1 MSATVLIVDDQP
13 TIRRSL
19 RHLLERKGYRAC
31 EADSGAAAVLTA
43 QVEDPEVILLDLKLP
58 DGDGLEILERLQGVC
73 PEAAVILLTGHGSV
87 EVAVTAIK
95 KGAEDFLEKDPSSL
109 EVTELRVE
117 KALEML
123 KLRRENRY
131 YRHQAH
137 GRAPGQFAGT
147 SPAIREL
154 QGMVDL
160 LAKAPQTT
168 VLVQGESGSG
178 KEVVARAIHYRSA
191 RTDKPFLEINCAGLS
206 EHLLE
211 SELFGH
217 ERGAFTDA
225 KALKRGLLE
234 IADGGTVFLDEIGD
248 MPLAIQPKFL
258 RVLENRTFRRVG
270 GTRDISVDVRVITA
284 SNKDLA
290 KLVEKQAFREDLYY
304 RLKVMPLTVPPLRD
318 RGRDILVLAAHFV
331 QEFNGMLKKRLRG
344 FTPEAENVLL
354 AYAWP
359 GNVRELRNVTERGM
373 ILCQTDFIPL
383 SCLPAEMQQLAG
395 LVPTPPPLPKLE
407 ELPEPAP
414 AEALPAAPDAAGGS
428 GDHRTLEDMERRYIQ
443 QVLASVSGNRSQA
456 ARILGI
462 SRSTLQDKIRRYKL
476 S

>member
-1 MSATVLIVDDQP
+1 MAATVLIVDDQP
-13 TIRRSL
+13 TIRKSL

-31 EADSGAAAVLTA
+31 EADSGTTAIQTA
-43 QVEDPEVILLDLKLP
+43 QAEEPEVILLDLRLP

-73 PEAAVILLTGHGSV
+73 PEAAVILLTGHGNV

-117 KALEML
+117 RALEML

-131 YRHQAH
+131 YRYQAH
-137 GRAPGQFAGT
+137 GRAPGQISGD
-147 SPAIREL
+147 SPAIREIHA
-154 QGMVDL
+154 MVDL

-178 KEVVARAIHYRSA
+178 KELVARAIHYRSA
-191 RTDKPFLEINCAGLS
+191 RADKPFLEINCAGLS

-234 IADGGTVFLDEIGD
+234 IADGGTLFLDEIGD

-284 SNKDLA
+284 SNKDLS
-290 KLVEKQAFREDLYY
+290 KLVEKQTFREDLYY
-304 RLKVMPLTVPPLRD
+304 RLKVMPFTVPPLRE
-318 RGRDILVLAAHFV
+318 RGNDILVLADLFV
-331 QEFNGMLKKRLRG
+331 QEFNGMLKKRIRG
-344 FTPEAENVLL
+344 YSPEAQQVLL
-354 AYAWP
+354 AYSWP

-373 ILCQTDFIPL
+373 ILCQGETIPI
-383 SCLPAEMQQLAG
+383 SCLPAELQQLAG
-395 LVPTPPPLPKLE
+395 TMPAPPPVLAPEAPGQAPEVGQPLGALGTLE
-407 ELPEPAP
+407 E
-414 AEALPAAPDAAGGS
+414 
-428 GDHRTLEDMERRYIQ
+428 MEQRYIRE
-443 QVLASVSGNRSQA
+443 VLASVSGNRSQA
-456 ARILGI
+456 ARVLGI
-462 SRSTLQDKIRRYKL
+462 SRSTLQDKIRRYGL

>member
-1 MSATVLIVDDQP
+1 MAATVLIVDDQP
-13 TIRRSL
+13 TIRKSL

-31 EADSGAAAVLTA
+31 EADSGTTAIQTA
-43 QVEDPEVILLDLKLP
+43 QAEEPEVILLDLRLP

-73 PEAAVILLTGHGSV
+73 PEAAVILLTGHGNV

-117 KALEML
+117 RALEML

-131 YRHQAH
+131 YRYQAH
-137 GRAPGQFAGT
+137 GRAPGQISGD
-147 SPAIREL
+147 SPAIREIHA
-154 QGMVDL
+154 MVDL

-178 KEVVARAIHYRSA
+178 KELVARAIHYRSA
-191 RTDKPFLEINCAGLS
+191 RADKPFLEINCAGLS

-234 IADGGTVFLDEIGD
+234 IADGGTLFLDEIGD

-270 GTRDISVDVRVITA
+270 GTRDISVDVRIITA
-284 SNKDLA
+284 SNKNLSR
-290 KLVEKQAFREDLYY
+290 LVEKQTFREDLYY
-304 RLKVMPLTVPPLRD
+304 RLKVMPFTVPPLRE
-318 RGRDILVLAAHFV
+318 RGNDILVLADLFV
-331 QEFNGMLKKRLRG
+331 QEFNGMLKKRIRG
-344 FTPEAENVLL
+344 YSPEAQQVLL
-354 AYAWP
+354 AYSWP

-373 ILCQTDFIPL
+373 ILCQGETIPI
-383 SCLPAEMQQLAG
+383 SCLPAELQQLAG
-395 LVPTPPPLPKLE
+395 TMPAPPPVLAPEAPGQAPEVGQPLGALGTLE
-407 ELPEPAP
+407 E
-414 AEALPAAPDAAGGS
+414 
-428 GDHRTLEDMERRYIQ
+428 MEQRYIRE
-443 QVLASVSGNRSQA
+443 VLASVSGNRSQA
-456 ARILGI
+456 ARVLGI
-462 SRSTLQDKIRRYKL
+462 SRSTLQDKIRRYGL

>member
-1 MSATVLIVDDQP
+1 MAATVLIVDDQP
-13 TIRRSL
+13 TIRKSL

-31 EADSGAAAVLTA
+31 EADSGAAAVQTA
-43 QVEDPEVILLDLKLP
+43 QAEEPEVILLDLKLP
-58 DGDGLEILERLQGVC
+58 DGDGLEILERLQAVC

-87 EVAVTAIK
+87 EIAVTAIK
-95 KGAEDFLEKDPSSL
+95 KGAEDFLEKDPASL

-123 KLRRENRY
+123 KLRRENLY
-131 YRHQAH
+131 YRYQAQ
-137 GRAPGQFAGT
+137 GRTPGQIFGN
-147 SPAIREL
+147 SPAIKEIHA
-154 QGMVDL
+154 MVDL

-178 KEVVARAIHYRSA
+178 KELVARAIHHRSPRA
-191 RTDKPFLEINCAGLS
+191 DKPFLEINCAGLS

-225 KALKRGLLE
+225 KTLKRGLLE
-234 IADGGTVFLDEIGD
+234 IADGGTLFLDEIGD

-284 SNKDLA
+284 SNKDLSR
-290 KLVEKQAFREDLYY
+290 LVEKQTFREDLYY
-304 RLKVMPLTVPPLRD
+304 RLKVMPVTVPPLRE
-318 RGRDILVLAAHFV
+318 RANDILTLADLFI
-331 QEFNGMLKKRLRG
+331 QEFSGMLKKRIRG
-344 FTPEAENVLL
+344 YSPEAQQVLL
-354 AYAWP
+354 AYSWP

-373 ILCQTDFIPL
+373 ILCQGDVIPV
-383 SCLPAEMQQLAG
+383 SCLPAEIQQLAG
-395 LVPTPPPLPKLE
+395 TVSPPPLLAAAG
-407 ELPEPAP
+407 AP
-414 AEALPAAPDAAGGS
+414 AEAPARMPEAGGPLEIA
-428 GDHRTLEDMERRYIQ
+428 GTLEEMEQRYIRE
-443 QVLASVSGNRSQA
+443 VLASVSGNRSHA
-456 ARILGI
+456 ARVLGI
-462 SRSTLQDKIRRYKL
+462 SRSTLQDKIRRYGL

>member
-1 MSATVLIVDDQP
+1 MPPTVLIVDDQP

-31 EADSGAAAVLTA
+31 EADSGAAALQTA
-43 QVEDPEVILLDLKLP
+43 QVEEPEVILLDLRLP
-58 DGDGLEILERLQGVC
+58 DGDGLEVLERLKGVC

-95 KGAEDFLEKDPSSL
+95 KGAEDFLEKDPSSP
-109 EVTELRVE
+109 EVTEVRVE

-131 YRHQAH
+131 YRYQAH
-137 GRAPGQFAGT
+137 GRTPSQIPGA
-147 SPAIREL
+147 SPAIREIHS
-154 QGMVDL
+154 MVDL

-168 VLVQGESGSG
+168 VLIQGESGSG
-178 KEVVARAIHYRSA
+178 KEVVARAIHYRSTRA
-191 RTDKPFLEINCAGLS
+191 DKPFLEINCAGLS

-234 IADGGTVFLDEIGD
+234 IADGGTLFLDEIGD
-248 MPLAIQPKFL
+248 MPQSIQPKFL

-270 GTRDISVDVRVITA
+270 GTRDISVDVRFITA
-284 SNKDLA
+284 SNKDLIA
-290 KLVEKQAFREDLYY
+290 LVEKQTFREDLYY
-304 RLKVMPLTVPPLRD
+304 RLKVMPVAVPPLRE
-318 RGRDILVLAAHFV
+318 RGTDILLLADLFIH
-331 QEFNGMLKKRLRG
+331 EFNGMLKKRIRG
-344 FTPEAENVLL
+344 YSPEAQQVLL

-373 ILCQTDFIPL
+373 ILCQGETIPIT
-383 SCLPAEMQQLAG
+383 CLPAELQKLADT
-395 LVPTPPPLPKLE
+395 LPAPPL
-407 ELPEPAP
+407 
-414 AEALPAAPDAAGGS
+414 ALGEMTPTDAPDAW
-428 GDHRTLEDMERRYIQ
+428 RP
-443 QVLASVSGNRSQA
+443 V
-456 ARILGI
+456 
-462 SRSTLQDKIRRYKL
+462 
-476 S
+476 

>member
-1 MSATVLIVDDQP
+1 MAATVLIVDDQP
-13 TIRRSL
+13 TIRKSL

-31 EADSGAAAVLTA
+31 EADSGATAIQTA
-43 QVEDPEVILLDLKLP
+43 QAEEPEVILLDLRLP

-73 PEAAVILLTGHGSV
+73 PEAAVILLTGHGNV

-117 KALEML
+117 RALEML

-131 YRHQAH
+131 YRYQAH
-137 GRAPGQFAGT
+137 GRAPGQISGD
-147 SPAIREL
+147 SPAIREIHA
-154 QGMVDL
+154 MVDL

-178 KEVVARAIHYRSA
+178 KELVARAIHYRSA
-191 RTDKPFLEINCAGLS
+191 RADKPFLEINCAGLS

-234 IADGGTVFLDEIGD
+234 IADGGTLFLDEIGD

-284 SNKDLA
+284 SNKDLS
-290 KLVEKQAFREDLYY
+290 KLVEKQTFREDLYY
-304 RLKVMPLTVPPLRD
+304 RLKVMPFTVPPLRE
-318 RGRDILVLAAHFV
+318 RGNDILVLADLFV
-331 QEFNGMLKKRLRG
+331 QEFNGMLKKHIRG
-344 FTPEAENVLL
+344 YSLEAQQVLM
-354 AYAWP
+354 AYSWP

-373 ILCQTDFIPL
+373 ILCQGETIPI
-383 SCLPAEMQQLAG
+383 SCLPAELQQLAG
-395 LVPTPPPLPKLE
+395 TMPAPPPVLAAGAPGQAQEVGQPLGVIGTLE
-407 ELPEPAP
+407 E
-414 AEALPAAPDAAGGS
+414 
-428 GDHRTLEDMERRYIQ
+428 MEQRYIRE
-443 QVLASVSGNRSQA
+443 VLASASGNRSQA
-456 ARILGI
+456 ARVLGI
-462 SRSTLQDKIRRYKL
+462 SRSTLQDKIRRYGL

>member
-1 MSATVLIVDDQP
+1 MAATVLIVDDQP
-13 TIRRSL
+13 TIRKSL

-31 EADSGAAAVLTA
+31 EADSGAAAVQTA
-43 QVEDPEVILLDLKLP
+43 QAEEPEVILLDLKLP
-58 DGDGLEILERLQGVC
+58 DADGLEILERLQGVC

-87 EVAVTAIK
+87 EIAVTAIK
-95 KGAEDFLEKDPSSL
+95 KGAEDFLEKDPASL

-123 KLRRENRY
+123 KLRRENLY
-131 YRHQAH
+131 YRYQAQ
-137 GRAPGQFAGT
+137 GRAPGQIFGNSA
-147 SPAIREL
+147 AIKEIHA
-154 QGMVDL
+154 MVDL

-178 KEVVARAIHYRSA
+178 KELVARAIHHRSPRA
-191 RTDKPFLEINCAGLS
+191 DKPFLEINCAGLS

-234 IADGGTVFLDEIGD
+234 IADGGTLFLDEIGD

-284 SNKDLA
+284 SNKDLS
-290 KLVEKQAFREDLYY
+290 KLVEKQTFREDLYY
-304 RLKVMPLTVPPLRD
+304 RLKVMPVTVPPLRE
-318 RGRDILVLAAHFV
+318 RGNDILILADLFI
-331 QEFNGMLKKRLRG
+331 QEFSGMLKKRIRG
-344 FTPEAENVLL
+344 YSPEAQQVLL
-354 AYAWP
+354 AYSWP

-373 ILCQTDFIPL
+373 ILCQGDVIPV
-383 SCLPAEMQQLAG
+383 SCLPAEIQQLAG
-395 LVPTPPPLPKLE
+395 TVFPPPLPAAAG
-407 ELPEPAP
+407 AP
-414 AEALPAAPDAAGGS
+414 AEAPAGMPEAGRPPEIAG
-428 GDHRTLEDMERRYIQ
+428 TLEEMEQRYIRE
-443 QVLASVSGNRSQA
+443 VLASVSGNRSHA
-456 ARILGI
+456 ARVLGI
-462 SRSTLQDKIRRYKL
+462 SRSTLQDKIRRYGL

>member
-1 MSATVLIVDDQP
+1 MPPTVLIVDDQP
-13 TIRRSL
+13 TIRKSL

-31 EADSGAAAVLTA
+31 EADSGAAALQTA
-43 QVEDPEVILLDLKLP
+43 QLEEPEVILLDLRLP
-58 DGDGLEILERLQGVC
+58 DGDGLEILERLKGVC

-87 EVAVTAIK
+87 EAAVTAIK
-95 KGAEDFLEKDPSSL
+95 KGAEDFLEKDPSSP
-109 EVTELRVE
+109 EVTEVRVE

-131 YRHQAH
+131 YRYQVH
-137 GRAPGQFAGT
+137 GRTPAQIPGG
-147 SPAIREL
+147 SPAIREIHS
-154 QGMVDL
+154 MVDL

-178 KEVVARAIHYRSA
+178 KELVARAVHYRSTRA
-191 RTDKPFLEINCAGLS
+191 DKPFLEINCAGLS

-225 KALKRGLLE
+225 KSLKRGLLE
-234 IADGGTVFLDEIGD
+234 IADGGTIFLDEIGD
-248 MPLAIQPKFL
+248 MPIAIQPKFL

-290 KLVEKQAFREDLYY
+290 KLVENKTFREDLYY
-304 RLKVMPLTVPPLRD
+304 RLKVMPLSVPPLRD
-318 RGRDILVLAAHFV
+318 RGNDILVLADLFV
-331 QEFNGMLKKRLRG
+331 QEFNGMLKKRIRG
-344 FTPEAENVLL
+344 FSPEAQQVLI
-354 AYAWP
+354 AYSWP

-373 ILCQTDFIPL
+373 ILCQTETIPVA
-383 SCLPAEMQQLAG
+383 CLPAELQQLAG
-395 LVPTPPPLPKLE
+395 IVPAPPPLGPRE
-407 ELPEPAP
+407 TSVQVPGA
-414 AEALPAAPDAAGGS
+414 ADALGVSSS
-428 GDHRTLEDMERRYIQ
+428 GFGTLEDMEKRYINE
-443 QVLASVSGNRSQA
+443 VLASVSGNRSQA
-456 ARILGI
+456 ARLLGI
-462 SRSTLQDKIRRYKL
+462 SRSTLQDKIRRYGL

>member
-1 MSATVLIVDDQP
+1 MPPTVLIVDDQL
-13 TIRRSL
+13 TIRKSL
-19 RHLLERKGYRAC
+19 RHLLERKGYHAL
-31 EADSGAAAVLTA
+31 EADSGAAAVQAA
-43 QVEDPEVILLDLKLP
+43 QAEEPEVILLDLKLP
-58 DGDGLEILERLQGVC
+58 DGDGLEVLERLQGVC

-87 EVAVTAIK
+87 ETAVTAIK

-109 EVTELRVE
+109 EVTEVRVE

-137 GRAPGQFAGT
+137 GRAPGQIPGA
-147 SPAIREL
+147 SPVIREL
-154 QGMVDL
+154 HAMVDL

-178 KEVVARAIHYRSA
+178 KELVSRAIHYRSA
-191 RTDKPFLEINCAGLS
+191 RADKPFLEINCAGLS

-211 SELFGH
+211 SEVFGH

-234 IADGGTVFLDEIGD
+234 IADGGTLFLDEIGD
-248 MPLAIQPKFL
+248 MPLPIQPKFL

-290 KLVEKQAFREDLYY
+290 KLVEKQIFREDLYY
-304 RLKVMPLTVPPLRD
+304 RLKVMPVTVPPLRE
-318 RGRDILVLAAHFV
+318 RGNDILVLADLFV
-331 QEFNGMLKKRLRG
+331 QELNATLKKRIRG
-344 FTPEAENVLL
+344 FSPEAQQVLL
-354 AYAWP
+354 SYAWP

-373 ILCQTDFIPL
+373 ILCQGETIPVA
-383 SCLPAEMQQLAG
+383 CLPAELQQLAG
-395 LVPTPPPLPKLE
+395 ALPSSPPPLAAKGPAGAPDTGWSLGALGTLE
-407 ELPEPAP
+407 E
-414 AEALPAAPDAAGGS
+414 
-428 GDHRTLEDMERRYIQ
+428 MEQRYIRE
-443 QVLASVSGNRSQA
+443 VLASVSGNRSQA
-456 ARILGI
+456 ARLLGI
-462 SRSTLQDKIRRYKL
+462 SRSTLQDKIRRYGL

>member
-1 MSATVLIVDDQP
+1 MPATVLIVDDQP
-13 TIRRSL
+13 TIRKSL

-31 EADSGAAAVLTA
+31 EADSGTSAIQSA
-43 QVEDPEVILLDLKLP
+43 QAEEPEVILLDLKLP

-87 EVAVTAIK
+87 EAAVAAIK

-117 KALEML
+117 RALEML

-131 YRHQAH
+131 YRYQAH
-137 GRAPGQFAGT
+137 GRSPGQIPGN
-147 SPAIREL
+147 SPAIREI
-154 QGMVDL
+154 QAMVEL

-168 VLVQGESGSG
+168 VLIQGESGSG
-178 KEVVARAIHYRSA
+178 KELVARAIHYRSP
-191 RTDKPFLEINCAGLS
+191 RGDKPFLEINCAGLS

-234 IADGGTVFLDEIGD
+234 IADGGTLFLDEIGD
-248 MPLAIQPKFL
+248 MPIAIQPKFL
-258 RVLENRTFRRVG
+258 RVLESRTFRRVG

-284 SNKDLA
+284 SNKDLSR
-290 KLVEKQAFREDLYY
+290 LVEKQSFREDLYY
-304 RLKVMPLTVPPLRD
+304 RLKVMPLTVPPLRE
-318 RGRDILVLAAHFV
+318 RGNDILVLADLFV
-331 QEFNGMLKKRLRG
+331 QEFNGMLKKRIRG
-344 FTPEAENVLL
+344 FSPEAQQVLL

-373 ILCQTDFIPL
+373 ILCQGETIPFA
-383 SCLPAEMQQLAG
+383 CLPAELQQLAG
-395 LVPTPPPLPKLE
+395 AAPAPSPLPPPAPSAETLPPAPEGERSLGPLGTLE
-407 ELPEPAP
+407 E
-414 AEALPAAPDAAGGS
+414 
-428 GDHRTLEDMERRYIQ
+428 MERRYIRE
-443 QVLASVSGNRSQA
+443 VLASVAGNRSQA

-462 SRSTLQDKIRRYKL
+462 SRSTLQDKIRRYQL

>member
-1 MSATVLIVDDQP
+1 MAATVLIVDDQL
-13 TIRRSL
+13 TIRKSL
-19 RHLLERKGYRAC
+19 RHLLERKGYRTC
-31 EADSGAAAVLTA
+31 EADSGAAAVQTA
-43 QVEDPEVILLDLKLP
+43 QAEEPEVILLDLKLP

-73 PEAAVILLTGHGSV
+73 PEAAVILLTGHASV

-95 KGAEDFLEKDPSSL
+95 KGAEDFLEKDPGSL

-123 KLRRENRY
+123 KLRRENLY

-137 GRAPGQFAGT
+137 GRAPGQIFGN
-147 SPAIREL
+147 SPAIREIHA
-154 QGMVDL
+154 MVDL

-178 KEVVARAIHYRSA
+178 KELVARAIHYQSPRA
-191 RTDKPFLEINCAGLS
+191 DKPFLDINCAGLS

-234 IADGGTVFLDEIGD
+234 IADGGTLFLDEIGD

-284 SNKDLA
+284 SNKDMSR
-290 KLVEKQAFREDLYY
+290 LVEKQTFREDLYY
-304 RLKVMPLTVPPLRD
+304 RLKVMPLTVPPLRE
-318 RGRDILVLAAHFV
+318 RGNDILVLADLFI
-331 QEFNGMLKKRLRG
+331 QEFCGMLKKRIRG
-344 FTPEAENVLL
+344 YSPEAQQVLL
-354 AYAWP
+354 AYSWP

-373 ILCQTDFIPL
+373 ILCQGDVIPV
-383 SCLPAEMQQLAG
+383 SCLPAEIQQLAG
-395 LVPTPPPLPKLE
+395 TVSPPPP
-407 ELPEPAP
+407 PATPGAP
-414 AEALPAAPDAAGGS
+414 AEAPAGMPEAGRPPEVAG
-428 GDHRTLEDMERRYIQ
+428 TLEEMEQRYIRE
-443 QVLASVSGNRSQA
+443 VLASVSGNRSHA
-456 ARILGI
+456 ARVLGI
-462 SRSTLQDKIRRYKL
+462 SRSTLQDKIRRYGL

>member
-13 TIRRSL
+13 TIRKSL

-31 EADSGAAAVLTA
+31 EADSGAAAIQIA
-43 QVEDPEVILLDLKLP
+43 QVEEPEVILLDLKLP

-73 PEAAVILLTGHGSV
+73 PETAVILLTGHGSV

-109 EVTELRVE
+109 EVTEVRVE
-117 KALEML
+117 RALEML

-131 YRHQAH
+131 YRYQAH
-137 GRAPGQFAGT
+137 GHSPGQIPGN
-147 SPAIREL
+147 SPAIREIHA
-154 QGMVDL
+154 MVDL

-168 VLVQGESGSG
+168 VLIQGESGSG
-178 KEVVARAIHYRSA
+178 KELVARAIHYRSA
-191 RTDKPFLEINCAGLS
+191 RADKPFLDINCAGLS

-225 KALKRGLLE
+225 KTLKRGLLE
-234 IADGGTVFLDEIGD
+234 IADGGTLFLDEIGD

-284 SNKDLA
+284 SNKDLSN
-290 KLVEKQAFREDLYY
+290 LVEKQTFREDLFY
-304 RLKVMPLTVPPLRD
+304 RLKVMPLTVSPLRE
-318 RGRDILVLAAHFV
+318 RGNDILVLANLFI
-331 QEFNGMLKKRLRG
+331 QEFNGMLKKRIRG
-344 FTPEAENVLL
+344 YSPEAQQVLL
-354 AYAWP
+354 AYSWP

-373 ILCQTDFIPL
+373 ILCQGDIIPL
-383 SCLPAEMQQLAG
+383 SCLPAEIQQLAG
-395 LVPTPPPLPKLE
+395 AVSPPPLPVTAEESAGEAAGTPQVERSVGVLGTLE
-407 ELPEPAP
+407 E
-414 AEALPAAPDAAGGS
+414 
-428 GDHRTLEDMERRYIQ
+428 MEQRYIRE
-443 QVLASVSGNRSQA
+443 VLTSVSGNRSQA
-456 ARILGI
+456 ARVLGI
-462 SRSTLQDKIRRYKL
+462 SRSTLQDKIRKYGL

>member
-1 MSATVLIVDDQP
+1 MPPTVLIVDDQP
-13 TIRRSL
+13 TIRKGL
-19 RHLLERKGYRAC
+19 RHLLERKGYHAL
-31 EADSGAAAVLTA
+31 EADSGAAAVQAA
-43 QVEDPEVILLDLKLP
+43 QAEEPEVILLDLKLP
-58 DGDGLEILERLQGVC
+58 DGDGLEVLERLQGVC

-87 EVAVTAIK
+87 ETAVTAIK

-109 EVTELRVE
+109 EVTEVRVE

-131 YRHQAH
+131 YRHQVH
-137 GRAPGQFAGT
+137 GRAPGQIPGA
-147 SPAIREL
+147 SPVMREL
-154 QGMVDL
+154 HAMVDL

-178 KEVVARAIHYRSA
+178 KELVARAIHYRSA
-191 RTDKPFLEINCAGLS
+191 RADKPFLEINCAGLS

-234 IADGGTVFLDEIGD
+234 IADGGTLFLDEIGD
-248 MPLAIQPKFL
+248 MPLPIQPKFL

-284 SNKDLA
+284 SNKDLV
-290 KLVEKQAFREDLYY
+290 KLVEKQIFREDLYY
-304 RLKVMPLTVPPLRD
+304 RLKVMPVTVPPLRE
-318 RGRDILVLAAHFV
+318 RGNDILVLADLFV
-331 QEFNGMLKKRLRG
+331 QELNATLKKRLRG
-344 FTPEAENVLL
+344 FSPEAQQVLL
-354 AYAWP
+354 SYAWP

-373 ILCQTDFIPL
+373 ILCQGETIPVA
-383 SCLPAEMQQLAG
+383 CLPAELQQLAG
-395 LVPTPPPLPKLE
+395 
-407 ELPEPAP
+407 
-414 AEALPAAPDAAGGS
+414 ALPASPAPLADKGPARTPDAGWSLGALG
-428 GDHRTLEDMERRYIQ
+428 TLEEMEQRYIRE
-443 QVLASVSGNRSQA
+443 VLASVSGNRSQA
-456 ARILGI
+456 ARLLGI
-462 SRSTLQDKIRRYKL
+462 SRSTLQDKIRRYGL

>member
-1 MSATVLIVDDQP
+1 MPPTVLIVDDQP
-13 TIRRSL
+13 TIRKSL

-31 EADSGAAAVLTA
+31 EAESGAAAFQAA
-43 QVEDPEVILLDLKLP
+43 QIEEPEVILLDLRLP
-58 DGDGLEILERLQGVC
+58 DTDGLEVLERLQGVC

-87 EVAVTAIK
+87 EAAVTAIR

-137 GRAPGQFAGT
+137 GRAPGVIPGT
-147 SPAIREL
+147 SPLMREL
-154 QGMVDL
+154 NSMVDL

-168 VLVQGESGSG
+168 VLIQGESGSG
-178 KEVVARAIHYRSA
+178 KELVARAIHYRSA
-191 RTDKPFLEINCAGLS
+191 RADKPFLEINCAGLS

-234 IADGGTVFLDEIGD
+234 IADGGTLFLDEIGD

-270 GTRDISVDVRVITA
+270 GTRDITVDVRVITA

-290 KLVEKQAFREDLYY
+290 KLVEKQTVREDLYY
-304 RLKVMPLTVPPLRD
+304 RLKVMPVTVSPLRE
-318 RGRDILVLAAHFV
+318 RGTDVLVLADMFV
-331 QEFNGMLKKRLRG
+331 QEFNSMLKKRIRG
-344 FTPEAENVLL
+344 YSPEAQQILL

-373 ILCQTDFIPL
+373 ILCQGETIPVA
-383 SCLPAEMQQLAG
+383 CLPAELQQLG
-395 LVPTPPPLPKLE
+395 GGVPAPPPIPTAEEAPVGAPEVSRSLGGPATLE
-407 ELPEPAP
+407 ELEQRHIR
-414 AEALPAAPDAAGGS
+414 E
-428 GDHRTLEDMERRYIQ
+428 
-443 QVLASVSGNRSQA
+443 VLASVSGNRSQA
-456 ARILGI
+456 ARVLGI
-462 SRSTLQDKIRRYKL
+462 SRSTLQDKIRRYGL
-476 S
+476 T

>member
-1 MSATVLIVDDQP
+1 MAATVLIVDDQP
-13 TIRRSL
+13 TIRKSL

-31 EADSGAAAVLTA
+31 EADSGTTAIQTA
-43 QVEDPEVILLDLKLP
+43 QAEEPEVILLDLRLP

-117 KALEML
+117 RALEML

-131 YRHQAH
+131 YRYQAH
-137 GRAPGQFAGT
+137 GRAPGQISGD
-147 SPAIREL
+147 SPAIREIHA
-154 QGMVDL
+154 MVDL

-178 KEVVARAIHYRSA
+178 KELVARAIHYRSA
-191 RTDKPFLEINCAGLS
+191 RADKPFLEINCAGLS

-234 IADGGTVFLDEIGD
+234 IADGGTLFLDEIGD

-284 SNKDLA
+284 SNKDLS
-290 KLVEKQAFREDLYY
+290 KLVEKQTFREDLYY
-304 RLKVMPLTVPPLRD
+304 RLKVMPFTVPPLRE
-318 RGRDILVLAAHFV
+318 RGNDILVLADLFV
-331 QEFNGMLKKRLRG
+331 QEFNGMLKKHIRG
-344 FTPEAENVLL
+344 YSLEAQQVLM
-354 AYAWP
+354 AYSWP

-373 ILCQTDFIPL
+373 ILCQGETIPI
-383 SCLPAEMQQLAG
+383 SCLPAELQQLAG
-395 LVPTPPPLPKLE
+395 TMPAPPPVLAAGAPGQAQEVGQPLGVIGTLE
-407 ELPEPAP
+407 E
-414 AEALPAAPDAAGGS
+414 
-428 GDHRTLEDMERRYIQ
+428 MEQRYIRE
-443 QVLASVSGNRSQA
+443 VLASASGNRSQA
-456 ARILGI
+456 ARVLGI
-462 SRSTLQDKIRRYKL
+462 SRSTLQDKIRRYGL

>member
-13 TIRRSL
+13 TIRKSL

-31 EADSGAAAVLTA
+31 EADSGAAAVQSA
-43 QVEDPEVILLDLKLP
+43 QAEEPEVILLDLKLP
-58 DGDGLEILERLQGVC
+58 DADGLEVLERLQGVC

-131 YRHQAH
+131 YRHQAL
-137 GRAPGQFAGT
+137 GRSPGQIPGN
-147 SPAIREL
+147 SPAIREIHA
-154 QGMVDL
+154 MVDL

-168 VLVQGESGSG
+168 VLIQGESGSG
-178 KEVVARAIHYRSA
+178 KELVARAIHYRSA
-191 RTDKPFLEINCAGLS
+191 RADKPFLEINCAGLS

-234 IADGGTVFLDEIGD
+234 IADGGTLFLDEIGD

-258 RVLENRTFRRVG
+258 RVLETRIFRRVG
-270 GTRDISVDVRVITA
+270 GTRDISVDVRVIIA
-284 SNKDLA
+284 SNKDLS

-318 RGRDILVLAAHFV
+318 RGNDILILADLFV

-344 FTPEAENVLL
+344 FSPEAQQVLL

-373 ILCQTDFIPL
+373 ILCQGDMIPVA
-383 SCLPAEMQQLAG
+383 CLPAELQQLAG
-395 LVPTPPPLPKLE
+395 TVPAPPL
-407 ELPEPAP
+407 LPAPDSSAEAP
-414 AEALPAAPDAAGGS
+414 AEAPEVGQSLGALG
-428 GDHRTLEDMERRYIQ
+428 TLEEMEQRYIRE
-443 QVLASVSGNRSQA
+443 VLASVSGNRSQA
-456 ARILGI
+456 ARVLGI
-462 SRSTLQDKIRRYKL
+462 SRSTLQDKIRRYGL
-476 S
+476 

>member
-1 MSATVLIVDDQP
+1 MPPTVLIVDDQL
-13 TIRRSL
+13 TIRKSL
-19 RHLLERKGYRAC
+19 RHLLERKGYRAL
-31 EADSGAAAVLTA
+31 EADSGAAAVQAA
-43 QVEDPEVILLDLKLP
+43 QAEEPEVILLDLKLP
-58 DGDGLEILERLQGVC
+58 DGDGLEVLERLQGVC

-87 EVAVTAIK
+87 ETAVTAIK

-109 EVTELRVE
+109 EVTEVRVE

-131 YRHQAH
+131 YRHQVH
-137 GRAPGQFAGT
+137 GRAPGQIPGT
-147 SPAIREL
+147 SPVIREL
-154 QGMVDL
+154 HALVDL

-168 VLVQGESGSG
+168 VLIQGESGSG
-178 KEVVARAIHYRSA
+178 KELVARAIHYRSA

-211 SELFGH
+211 SEVFGH

-234 IADGGTVFLDEIGD
+234 IADGGTLFLDEIGD

-258 RVLENRTFRRVG
+258 RVLENKTFRRVG

-290 KLVEKQAFREDLYY
+290 KLLEKQAFREDLFY
-304 RLKVMPLTVPPLRD
+304 RLKVMPVTVPPLRE
-318 RGRDILVLAAHFV
+318 RGNDILVLADLFV
-331 QEFNGMLKKRLRG
+331 QELNATLKKRIRG
-344 FTPEAENVLL
+344 YSPEAQQVLL
-354 AYAWP
+354 SYSWP

-373 ILCQTDFIPL
+373 ILCQGETIPVA
-383 SCLPAEMQQLAG
+383 CLPAELQQLAG
-395 LVPTPPPLPKLE
+395 AMPASPPPLAAKG
-407 ELPEPAP
+407 PAG
-414 AEALPAAPDAAGGS
+414 APDAGWSLGALG
-428 GDHRTLEDMERRYIQ
+428 TLEEMEQRYIRE
-443 QVLASVSGNRSQA
+443 VLASVSGNRSQA
-456 ARILGI
+456 ARLLGI
-462 SRSTLQDKIRRYKL
+462 SRSTLQDKIRRYGL

>member
-1 MSATVLIVDDQP
+1 MAATVLIVDDQL
-13 TIRRSL
+13 TIRKSL

-31 EADSGAAAVLTA
+31 EADSGAAAVQTA
-43 QVEDPEVILLDLKLP
+43 QAEEPEVILLDLKLP

-73 PEAAVILLTGHGSV
+73 PEAAIILLTGHASV

-95 KGAEDFLEKDPSSL
+95 KGAEDFLEKDPGSL

-123 KLRRENRY
+123 KLRRENLY

-137 GRAPGQFAGT
+137 GRAPGQIFGN
-147 SPAIREL
+147 SPAIREIHA
-154 QGMVDL
+154 MVDL

-178 KEVVARAIHYRSA
+178 KELVARAIHYQSPRA
-191 RTDKPFLEINCAGLS
+191 DKPFLEINCAGLS

-234 IADGGTVFLDEIGD
+234 IADGGTLFLDEIGD

-284 SNKDLA
+284 SNKDMSR
-290 KLVEKQAFREDLYY
+290 LVEKQTFREDLYY
-304 RLKVMPLTVPPLRD
+304 RLKVMPLTVPPLRE
-318 RGRDILVLAAHFV
+318 RGNDILVLADLFI
-331 QEFNGMLKKRLRG
+331 QEFCGMLKKRIRG
-344 FTPEAENVLL
+344 YSPEAQQVLL
-354 AYAWP
+354 AYSWP

-373 ILCQTDFIPL
+373 ILCQGDVIPV
-383 SCLPAEMQQLAG
+383 SCLPAEIQQLAG
-395 LVPTPPPLPKLE
+395 TVSPPPLPATAG
-407 ELPEPAP
+407 AP
-414 AEALPAAPDAAGGS
+414 AEAPAGMPEAGRPPDVAG
-428 GDHRTLEDMERRYIQ
+428 TLEEMEQRYIRE
-443 QVLASVSGNRSQA
+443 VLASVSGNRSHA
-456 ARILGI
+456 ARVLGI
-462 SRSTLQDKIRRYKL
+462 SRSTLQDKIRRYGL

>member
-1 MSATVLIVDDQP
+1 MAATVLIVDDQP
-13 TIRRSL
+13 TIRKSL

-31 EADSGAAAVLTA
+31 EADSGTTAIQTA
-43 QVEDPEVILLDLKLP
+43 QAEEPEVILLDLRLP

-73 PEAAVILLTGHGSV
+73 PEAAVILLTGHGNV

-117 KALEML
+117 RALEML

-131 YRHQAH
+131 YRYQAH
-137 GRAPGQFAGT
+137 GRAPGQISGD
-147 SPAIREL
+147 SPAIREIHA
-154 QGMVDL
+154 MVDL

-178 KEVVARAIHYRSA
+178 KELVARAIHYRSA
-191 RTDKPFLEINCAGLS
+191 RADKPFLEINCAGLS

-234 IADGGTVFLDEIGD
+234 IADGGTLFLDEIGD

-284 SNKDLA
+284 SNKNLS
-290 KLVEKQAFREDLYY
+290 KLVEKQTFREDLYY
-304 RLKVMPLTVPPLRD
+304 RLKVMPFTVPPLRE
-318 RGRDILVLAAHFV
+318 RGNDILVLADLFV
-331 QEFNGMLKKRLRG
+331 QEFNGMLKKRIRG
-344 FTPEAENVLL
+344 YSPEAQQVLL
-354 AYAWP
+354 AYSWP

-373 ILCQTDFIPL
+373 ILCQGETIPI
-383 SCLPAEMQQLAG
+383 SCLPAELQQLAG
-395 LVPTPPPLPKLE
+395 TMPAPPPVLAPEAPGQAPEVGQPLGALGTLE
-407 ELPEPAP
+407 E
-414 AEALPAAPDAAGGS
+414 
-428 GDHRTLEDMERRYIQ
+428 MEQRYIRE
-443 QVLASVSGNRSQA
+443 VLASVSGNRSQA
-456 ARILGI
+456 ARVLGI
-462 SRSTLQDKIRRYKL
+462 SRSTLQDKIRRYGL

>member
-1 MSATVLIVDDQP
+1 MPPTVLIVDDQP
-13 TIRRSL
+13 TIRKSL

-31 EADSGAAAVLTA
+31 EAETGAAALQTA
-43 QVEDPEVILLDLKLP
+43 QVEEPEVILLDLKLP
-58 DGDGLEILERLQGVC
+58 DSDGLEVLERLHGVC

-87 EVAVTAIK
+87 EAAVTAIR

-137 GRAPGQFAGT
+137 GRAPGVIPGT
-147 SPAIREL
+147 CPLIRDL
-154 QGMVDL
+154 NTMVDL

-168 VLVQGESGSG
+168 VLIQGESGSG
-178 KEVVARAIHYRSA
+178 KELVARAIHYRSA
-191 RTDKPFLEINCAGLS
+191 RADKPFLEINCAGLS

-234 IADGGTVFLDEIGD
+234 IADGGTLFLDEIGD
-248 MPLAIQPKFL
+248 MPQAIQPKFL

-270 GTRDISVDVRVITA
+270 GTRDITVDVRVITA

-290 KLVEKQAFREDLYY
+290 KLVEKQTVREDLYY
-304 RLKVMPLTVPPLRD
+304 RLKVMPVTVSPLRE
-318 RGRDILVLAAHFV
+318 RGNDVLVLADMFV
-331 QEFNGMLKKRLRG
+331 QEFNSMLKKRIRG
-344 FTPEAENVLL
+344 YSPEAQQILL

-373 ILCQTDFIPL
+373 ILCQGETIPVA
-383 SCLPAEMQQLAG
+383 CLPAELQQLG
-395 LVPTPPPLPKLE
+395 GGVPAPPPIPTAEQAPAGAPEVSRSLGSLATLE
-407 ELPEPAP
+407 ELEQSHIR
-414 AEALPAAPDAAGGS
+414 E
-428 GDHRTLEDMERRYIQ
+428 
-443 QVLASVSGNRSQA
+443 VLASVSGNRSQA
-456 ARILGI
+456 ARVLGI
-462 SRSTLQDKIRRYKL
+462 SRSTLQDKIRRYGL
-476 S
+476 T